1 MGEGSELAQ
10 RVHLEIKAVRCH
22 VSLEWMSDS
31 VREFRLTTLLVNYQL
46 IDQCR
51 TGSGE
56 MSCGCI
62 LR

>member
-10 RVHLEIKAVRCH
+10 RVHLEIKAFRCH

-31 VREFRLTTLLVNYQL
+31 VLESRLTALLVNYQL
-46 IDQCR
+46 IDQCC

-56 MSCGCI
+56 V
-62 LR
+62 